1 MLVKRTPKHL
11 ISVSF
16 DYRRRIMKSKEDMR
30 SKLRD
35 ENPEIL
41 KKLEP
46 QAFSSWLKNN
56 GMMPPDF
63 DLPEYDEETIRR
75 EYEQANSDPLKKYVD
90 DEDDRTRFDI
100 SIINKQNEGLLVAGE
115 VFQGELHLLKVF
127 SLSGDAL
134 AIARTTHCQ
143 RLNTEVEGI
152 RFQEHAMSH
161 APNWEFLSENLQAAL
176 VEYLFSVGIHPSL
189 GICLEYLSWNKEQ
202 RLYMGWLK
210 DINSLL
216 FKT

>member
-1 MLVKRTPKHL
+1 
-11 ISVSF
+11 
-16 DYRRRIMKSKEDMR
+16 MKSKEDMR

>member
-30 SKLRD
+30 SKLGD

-75 EYEQANSDPLKKYVD
+75 EYE
-90 DEDDRTRFDI
+90 
-100 SIINKQNEGLLVAGE
+100 
-115 VFQGELHLLKVF
+115 
-127 SLSGDAL
+127 
-134 AIARTTHCQ
+134 
-143 RLNTEVEGI
+143 
-152 RFQEHAMSH
+152 
-161 APNWEFLSENLQAAL
+161 
-176 VEYLFSVGIHPSL
+176 
-189 GICLEYLSWNKEQ
+189 
-202 RLYMGWLK
+202 
-210 DINSLL
+210 
-216 FKT
+216 